1 MFKIVEVYFDLVY
14 LLLMMGFGLALLLEK
29 GKRAKLLA
37 AMAILLAL
45 GDACHLLP
53 RVYGHLSPGGLAG
66 NRMYLSYG
74 QMITSLTMSVF
85 YLLYFYYYRSAG
97 GKATKGRQWTL
108 FCFLALR
115 VVLVLLPA
123 NNWGGESPYAM
134 ALIRNIPFLIMG
146 LALVAWTYGDREIS
160 GFKRASYLIAA
171 SFFFYAL
178 VVIVS
183 PFIPAFGAFMLPKTI
198 CYILL
203 VDGLYEKEAG
213 KVDGR
218 KIGKGAVV
226 CLELGLLLGALY
238 REFTRIN
245 GFTKRT
251 TLSLAH
257 PHMLLLGAVF
267 SFALFLY
274 LRVEKEDGRNLHK
287 NYRFYLLTIYYF
299 IASLVIRGIYTLAS
313 GGAALYPDGA
323 LSGMAGLGHIALT
336 ISIIALILK
345 ARREEQAIEQTA

>member
-29 GKRAKLLA
+29 EKGAKLLA

-85 YLLYFYYYRSAG
+85 YLLYFYYYRAAG
-97 GKATKGRQWTL
+97 GKATKGRQWL
-108 FCFLALR
+108 IYGLLALR
-115 VVLVLLPA
+115 VILVLLPA

-134 ALIRNIPFLIMG
+134 GLIRNVPFLIMG
-146 LALVAWTYGDREIS
+146 IALVVWTYGDGEIP

-178 VVIVS
+178 VVIFS
-183 PFIPAFGAFMLPKTI
+183 TFIPAFGAFMLPKTV
-198 CYILL
+198 CYIML

-226 CLELGLLLGALY
+226 CLELGLMLGALY

-245 GFTKRT
+245 GFTERS

-257 PHMLLLGAVF
+257 PHMLLLGAIF

-287 NYRFYLLTIYYF
+287 NYRLYLLTMNYF
-299 IASLVIRGIYTLAS
+299 IASLIIRGIYTLAS
-313 GGAALYPDGA
+313 GGAALYPDAA
-323 LSGMAGLGHIALT
+323 LSGMVGIGHIALT
-336 ISIIALILK
+336 IAIIALILK
-345 ARREEQAIEQTA
+345 ARKGEEAVPEAA

>member
-66 NRMYLSYG
+66 NQMYLSYG

-97 GKATKGRQWTL
+97 GKATKGRQWL
-108 FCFLALR
+108 IYGLLALR

-134 ALIRNIPFLIMG
+134 GLIRNIPFLIMG
-146 LALVAWTYGDREIS
+146 L
-160 GFKRASYLIAA
+160 
-171 SFFFYAL
+171 AL

-183 PFIPAFGAFMLPKTI
+183 PFIPAFGAFMLPKTV

-213 KVDGR
+213 KVNGK

-245 GFTKRT
+245 GFTERT

-274 LRVEKEDGRNLHK
+274 LRVEKEDGQNLHR
-287 NYRFYLLTIYYF
+287 NYRFYLVTIYYF
-299 IASLVIRGIYTLAS
+299 IASLVIRGIYTLVS
-313 GGAALYPDGA
+313 GGAALYPDAA
-323 LSGMAGLGHIALT
+323 LSRMAGIGHIALT

-345 ARREEQAIEQTA
+345 ARKEPEAMEQTA